1 VISGLD
7 KKGDCLVIS
16 SIRIRILVVDDFE
29 PWRQQICSMLQT
41 RPELRVVA
49 EVGDGLEAVQK
60 ARELKPDL
68 ILLDIALPN
77 LNGLEAAKRI
87 CQLAPGT
94 KIIFVT
100 QNSDKDAVRSALS
113 SGAQGY
119 QLLPAFGSGRNLK
132 FNPHGSGSRLHRHV
146 TKASGENYVGNL
158 AGRDTLHKIEAGHS
172 WEAK

>member
-49 EVGDGLEAVQK
+49 KVGDGLEAVQK
-60 ARELKPDL
+60 AKELKPDL

-77 LNGLEAAKRI
+77 LDGLEAAKRI
-87 CQLAPGT
+87 RQLAPGT

-119 QLLPAFGSGRNLK
+119 VVKTDAGTELLAAVTAVLGGDQFLSSGING
-132 FNPHGSGSRLHRHV
+132 HDS
-146 TKASGENYVGNL
+146 AEN
-158 AGRDTLHKIEAGHS
+158 EHS
-172 WEAK
+172 